1 MTLQSIRY
9 SIMQQKMSA
18 ESVQSPHSLRA
29 VSAAEIVANISAGVQ
44 DAVWQMYPLT
54 KLPNCNCSKK
64 YL

>member
-1 MTLQSIRY
+1 
-9 SIMQQKMSA
+9 MSA
-18 ESVQSPHSLRA
+18 ESVRSPRSLRA

-54 KLPNCNCSKK
+54 KLTNCNCSKK